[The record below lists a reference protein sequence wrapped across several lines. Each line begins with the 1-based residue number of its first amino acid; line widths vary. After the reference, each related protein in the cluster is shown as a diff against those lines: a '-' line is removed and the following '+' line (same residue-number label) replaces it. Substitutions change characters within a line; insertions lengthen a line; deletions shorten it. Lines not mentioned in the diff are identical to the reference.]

1 MEQNNFKR
9 IQHSSGVDII
19 NTLLIES
26 IREFM
31 TSQKDGIAGKISR
44 GLRIVIQGG
53 RQIELM
59 WDTDTF
65 GAWEAKKLRAEAL
78 ENLTGI
84 KQEENLEQ
92 Q

>member
-19 NTLLIES
+19 NTSLIES

-31 TSQKDGIAGKISR
+31 TSRRDGITGKISR

-65 GAWEAKKLRAEAL
+65 GAWEAKRLRAEAL

-84 KQEENLEQ
+84 KEENVEQ

>member
-19 NTLLIES
+19 NTSFIES

-31 TSQKDGIAGKISR
+31 TSQRDGITGKISR

-65 GAWEAKKLRAEAL
+65 GAWEAKRLRAEAL

-84 KQEENLEQ
+84 KEENVEQ